1 MLSKR
6 CYNKNSYQMGNM
18 WKGCESMLILSLS
31 IANLLMLL
39 IFLVNERRNTKQLE
53 RIIEEQ
59 EEEIIKLY
67 KEGY

>member
-1 MLSKR
+1 
-6 CYNKNSYQMGNM
+6 MGNM

-67 KEGY
+67 KEGH